1 MRALLFTLMCIVAAA
16 AAAAASS
23 SSAVYK
29 WVDENGVTHY
39 SDQPHPGAQK
49 IQLQSAQT
57 YKAQGQRAPTVIPRN
72 RPPGAQAYT
81 SCVVSRPTS
90 QEMFQNTQTVPA
102 SVHVE
107 PDLRAGDRISVLLDG
122 TPVQSDIPADSEFAL
137 NSVYRGAHS
146 LAVKVED
153 STGAVVCQS
162 PSVAFNVRQSSVLA
176 PNSPLAPPPPVAP
189 STPVAPTTPLMR
201 PH

>member
-1 MRALLFTLMCIVAAA
+1 MRTLLFTLMCIIAAA
-16 AAAAASS
+16 AAAAATS

-49 IQLQSAQT
+49 IQLQAAQT
-57 YKAQGQRAPTVIPRN
+57 YKAPGQRAATVTPRN
-72 RPPGAQAYT
+72 RPSGAQPYT
-81 SCVVSRPTS
+81 TCVVSRPTS
-90 QEMFQNTQTVPA
+90 QEMFQNTQSVPA

-107 PDLRAGDRISVLLDG
+107 PDLRAGDRVSVLLDG
-122 TPVQSDIPADSEFAL
+122 APVQSDIPVDSEFAL

-176 PNSPLAPPPPVAP
+176 PNSPLASPPPVAP